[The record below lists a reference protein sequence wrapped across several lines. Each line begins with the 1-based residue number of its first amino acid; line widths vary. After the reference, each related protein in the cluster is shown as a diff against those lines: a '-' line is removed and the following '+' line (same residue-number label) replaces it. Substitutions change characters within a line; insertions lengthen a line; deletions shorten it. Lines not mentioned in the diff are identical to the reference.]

1 MRTPVESYVVRVYRR
16 HSGAKR
22 QLVGVLEGPRLVG
35 AQAFSS
41 VEELWEILEGRGM
54 GQGLSGEYSEHTDAS
69 GHVESES
76 RKGEGDRSE
85 TKKHDD

>member
-1 MRTPVESYVVRVYRR
+1 MRVYRR

-41 VEELWEILEGRGM
+41 VEELWEILEGRGL
-54 GQGLSGEYSEHTDAS
+54 GQPHGIRAIRAD
-69 GHVESES
+69 ES
-76 RKGEGDRSE
+76 RS
-85 TKKHDD
+85 

>member
-1 MRTPVESYVVRVYRR
+1 MESYVVRVYRR
-16 HSGAKR
+16 RDGKMR

-54 GQGLSGEYSEHTDAS
+54 GQAAKARARRADPSSA
-69 GHVESES
+69 
-76 RKGEGDRSE
+76 
-85 TKKHDD
+85 